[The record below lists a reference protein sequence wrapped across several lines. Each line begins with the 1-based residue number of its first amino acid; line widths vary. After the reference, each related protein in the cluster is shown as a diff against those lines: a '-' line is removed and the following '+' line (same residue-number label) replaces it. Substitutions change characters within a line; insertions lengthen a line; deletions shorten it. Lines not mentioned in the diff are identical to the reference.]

1 MVHLL
6 KCLPFLHH
14 TDHDHGI
21 KAHGPTGNTKEM
33 IMRHNANLRV
43 HSGDPDEPSSMG
55 LALSWEPVA
64 LRSHDLS
71 HRSAA
76 QVAHVMS
83 KTRQGGQSSASEQRL
98 LMGRNSDRAPTPN

>member
-1 MVHLL
+1 MEHLL
-6 KCLPFLHH
+6 KCLSFLHH

-21 KAHGPTGNTKEM
+21 KAHGPTGNAKEM

-43 HSGDPDEPSSMG
+43 RSGDPGEPSSMG

-71 HRSAA
+71 CGFYFRIPIGNCHTGIRF
-76 QVAHVMS
+76 
-83 KTRQGGQSSASEQRL
+83 RR
-98 LMGRNSDRAPTPN
+98 